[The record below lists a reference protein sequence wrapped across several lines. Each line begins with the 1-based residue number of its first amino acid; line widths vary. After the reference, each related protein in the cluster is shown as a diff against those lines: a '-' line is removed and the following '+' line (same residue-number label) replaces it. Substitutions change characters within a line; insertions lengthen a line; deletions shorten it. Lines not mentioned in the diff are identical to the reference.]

1 MKSKNIVASPLSPT
15 RSRRLVLG
23 TCSATHFI
31 HDGFSDLLYL
41 LLPVWQVELGLSL
54 TQVGV
59 IRSLYSGALASTQI
73 PIGFLSERLGERRLL
88 ALGTALTGGAYFAL
102 GMAESLTTLVMFLL
116 IAGTGS
122 GTQHPLCSS
131 LVAKAYEGGSQRVA
145 LGFYNFAG
153 DIGKMLVPLLAAL
166 VITQLN
172 WQSSTI
178 GYGTVGILAAVL
190 ILYLLAKVGVGAPPS
205 IQESLKPPS
214 YRDWGICNPSGFRIL
229 AVIGVLDSASRTA
242 FLTFL
247 PFLFIGKG
255 ASVEIIGLAL
265 ALVFGGGAAG
275 KFICGLIAERFGIAR
290 TVMLTELITCAGIIL
305 IIPSSIVAA
314 LALLPLVGLGLNGT
328 SSALYG
334 SVAEFV
340 APERRSRGFSLFYTL
355 SIGAGAASP
364 ILFGILGDQLGVVVT
379 LSLIAGMVSSIIPL
393 AILLGGN
400 SSPNATA

>member
-1 MKSKNIVASPLSPT
+1 M
-15 RSRRLVLG
+15 VLG
-23 TCSATHFI
+23 TCSATHLV
-31 HDGFSDLLYL
+31 HDGFSDFLYL

-54 TQVGV
+54 TQVGI
-59 IRSLYSGALASTQI
+59 IRTLYSGALASTQI
-73 PIGFLSERLGERRLL
+73 PIGLLSERLGERRLL
-88 ALGTALTGGAYFAL
+88 GLGTALTGGAYFAL
-102 GMAESLTTLVMFLL
+102 GMAESLAALVMFLL

-131 LVAKAYEGGSQRVA
+131 LVAKAYEGGPQRVA

-178 GYGTVGILAAVL
+178 GYGAVGILAAVL
-190 ILYLLAKVGVGAPPS
+190 VLYFLTKAGAGAPTT
-205 IQESLKPPS
+205 IQRSLKSPS
-214 YRDWGICNPSGFRIL
+214 GRDWGIRNPRSFCIL
-229 AVIGVLDSASRTA
+229 AFIGVLDSASRTA

-247 PFLFIGKG
+247 PFLFIDKG

-275 KFICGLIAERFGIAR
+275 KFICGLIAERFGIMH
-290 TVMLTELITCAGIIL
+290 TVILTELITCAGILL
-305 IIPSSIVAA
+305 IIPSSILVA
-314 LALLPLVGLGLNGT
+314 LALLPFVGLGLNGT

-340 APERRSRGFSLFYTL
+340 DPERRSRGFSLFYTL

-364 ILFGILGDQLGVVVT
+364 LLFGILSDQLGVVVT
-379 LSLIAGMVSSIIPL
+379 LILVAGMVSFIVPL
-393 AILLGGN
+393 AVLLG
-400 SSPNATA
+400 SSLPKSG